1 MTIEDLKRL
10 ADSQAEDAGLW
21 FIAQT
26 APEEYLQEA
35 LRKLHSMIEAID
47 RGEHETN

>member
-10 ADSQAEDAGLW
+10 ADAQAEDSGLW

-35 LRKLHSMIEAID
+35 LRKLHGMIEAIEIGD
-47 RGEHETN
+47 E